1 MASEG
6 SLPLCVHALGWFEG
20 RFGYNTH
27 TRNFFDRLSRLQSVT
42 TSPMIGLEGAWE
54 EDRQL
59 LLHVPKLT
67 PHATIALLYGNLMG
81 ILDDAPGRRIA
92 YTVWESTKYPDDWI
106 GPLSRADEIW
116 IPSKWGRDVLIDNGL
131 PAERIHVVPEGV
143 DPILFNPDIAP
154 TEALKNFNG
163 FKFLNIGRYEERKGT
178 AKLIKCFDRAFG
190 SNDDAVLVLA
200 CDNQHDP
207 DFNIGKILRGLEL
220 QHPERIA
227 FIPPVRSHARLAE
240 IYRSCDAFVSPF
252 RAEGWGLP
260 VIEAMACGLPVIA
273 TGYSGPTEF
282 LGDTAYSI
290 DFRLTD
296 IDIPYFDASD
306 SNYGQWADPDE
317 DHLIALMRE
326 VYAEREAA
334 KRRGLQGSSHVI
346 ENFSWDH
353 AAQKAATRLDEAIS
367 R

>member
-6 SLPLCVHALGWFEG
+6 NLPLCVHALGWFEG

-27 TRNFFDRLSRLQSVT
+27 TRNFFDRLSLLKPVT
-42 TSPMIGLEGAWE
+42 TSPMIGLEGPWE

-59 LLHVPKLT
+59 LLQTPNLT

-154 TEALKNFNG
+154 TEALKSFNG

-190 SNDDAVLVLA
+190 SNDEAVLVLA

-207 DFNIGKILRGLEL
+207 DFNIGKILRDLEL

-227 FIPPVRSHARLAE
+227 FIP
-240 IYRSCDAFVSPF
+240 
-252 RAEGWGLP
+252 
-260 VIEAMACGLPVIA
+260 PVIA

-334 KRRGLQGSSHVI
+334 KRRGLQGSNHVI

-353 AAQKAATRLDEAIS
+353 AAKKAAARLDEAIS